1 MRVHWPEA
9 QAIRRRRLRF
19 PKRFTQKHL
28 RIWLE
33 ITTATHAFGQ
43 KERRAANKRK
53 RVAEADGEDED
64 EEEDSENTAP
74 NPGAAAAGTVQP
86 LAGDESPQGAWP
98 CYARARSSGLVR
110 LCGGRCDRF

>member
-9 QAIRRRRLRF
+9 QAIRPRLRS
-19 PKRFTQKHL
+19 PKRFNVKHL

-33 ITTATHAFGQ
+33 ITTATDAFAQ

-86 LAGDESPQGAWP
+86 RAGDESPQGAWP
-98 CYARARSSGLVR
+98 SCYARARSSGLVR